1 MTKNKFKESVC
12 ELTSGRFFDYST
24 PMFNH
29 KLGEQTMK
37 RTNNILAATTGLV
50 LLSLLMLCSSTT
62 VQAQKIAYVDTEY
75 ILGNVPEYKNAQ
87 TQIDDLSS
95 KWQKE
100 IEIRFAEIDKLYKTY
115 QADATMLPEEM
126 KRKRENEI
134 IAKEKSVKDL
144 QKARFGQSGDLFKK
158 RQELI
163 KPIQDKVY
171 NAIEAIAN
179 QDNIGIVFD
188 KSTGATMIY
197 TNNKYDISDI
207 VLGKLGYSA
216 GTQQNKTNN
225 TPQNNPVKR

>member
-1 MTKNKFKESVC
+1 
-12 ELTSGRFFDYST
+12 
-24 PMFNH
+24 
-29 KLGEQTMK
+29 MK
-37 RTNNILAATTGLV
+37 RNNILVALAGIILTTCLV
-50 LLSLLMLCSSTT
+50 LLPGTN

-87 TQIDDLSS
+87 TQIDDLSN

-100 IEIRFAEIDKLYKTY
+100 IETRFAEIDRLYKTY

-134 IAKEKSVKDL
+134 IAKEKDVKDL
-144 QKARFGQSGDLFKK
+144 QKKRFGQGGDLFKK

-171 NAIEAIAN
+171 NAIEAISN
-179 QDNIGIVFD
+179 QENIGIVFD
-188 KSTGATMIY
+188 KATGATMIY

-207 VLGKLGYSA
+207 VLGKLGYSSVN
-216 GTQQNKTNN
+216 QQNKQNT